1 VTNHERVTEEGE
13 ASRRHNMSSAERA
26 ILPHGFVMQKNMA
39 KGKFAK
45 GGIKPHLPSDSC
57 LTTY

>member
-39 KGKFAK
+39 KGKFPK
-45 GGIKPHLPSDSC
+45 GGGNHLIDS
-57 LTTY
+57 LSSTE